1 MDGEDDGEGDEEEGV
16 LAILLNEIV
25 FLGFVSNFLEY
36 SYLILSDN
44 LLNLIGWLSLGVW
57 LLLVEWLYVCVFIF
71 E

>member
-1 MDGEDDGEGDEEEGV
+1 VEVDGEDDGERDEEEGV

-44 LLNLIGWLSLGVW
+44 LLNLIG
-57 LLLVEWLYVCVFIF
+57 
-71 E
+71 